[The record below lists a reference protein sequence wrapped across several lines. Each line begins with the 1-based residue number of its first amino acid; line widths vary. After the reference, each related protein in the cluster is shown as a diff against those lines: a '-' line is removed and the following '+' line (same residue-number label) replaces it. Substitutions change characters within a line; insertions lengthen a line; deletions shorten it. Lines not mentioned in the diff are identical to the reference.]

1 MTTMYKRHHKLT
13 PTNVAGMS
21 VAHDM
26 AKGIQIARVMSANM
40 THSTK
45 ILVVNLMEYIPTA
58 I

>member
-1 MTTMYKRHHKLT
+1 MYERHHKLT
-13 PTNVAGMS
+13 PTNVTGVP
-21 VAHDM
+21 VAHNM
-26 AKGIQIARVMSANM
+26 AKGIRNARVMSANM